1 VTGEEN
7 VLMKV
12 QVADT
17 DELTEVVDRFF
28 LCDPNSVPRGNGAA
42 PICSPH
48 RQQARAAFEVRTGF
62 GGRALVGAASML
74 ARASCTPAVPLTL
87 EMVHQDGTSY
97 RVALRS
103 NYARYRMMRL
113 HHCSMW
119 QRGWGAESGDI
130 AICIEAPRA

>member
-1 VTGEEN
+1 
-7 VLMKV
+7 
-12 QVADT
+12 
-17 DELTEVVDRFF
+17 
-28 LCDPNSVPRGNGAA
+28 VPRGNGAA

-103 NYARYRMMRL
+103 NYVRYPSCGFTTVQCGNGVGALSPVISPFASKL
-113 HHCSMW
+113 HV
-119 QRGWGAESGDI
+119 
-130 AICIEAPRA
+130 PRTPS